1 MRIHFTAVGGAV
13 MHSLAIALKRQG
25 HTVTGSDDK
34 IADPAKSNLL
44 REGILPEAEGFY
56 PEKISK
62 ELDAV
67 ILGMHAR
74 IDNPELLRA
83 QELNIP
89 IYSFP
94 HFIYEVSK
102 NKKRVVIAGSHGKT
116 TITSMVMHVLHT
128 NGIDIDYMVGA
139 KVKGFDTGVR
149 LSDTA
154 PIIILEGDEYLASP
168 IERESKF
175 MFYHPH
181 VALITGVAWDHINVF
196 PVYEGYVNQFRKFA
210 NSVEDGG
217 AIAYYEGDAELQRI
231 FAEYNFSREDAKTQ
245 SVKVLPYS
253 TSRYEVRD
261 NRSYI
266 ITDQG
271 EYPMLVFGAHNMQ
284 NMEGARKVCGELGI
298 TDHQFYTAMSSFE
311 GAANRLEKLGE
322 NTETVIYKD
331 FAHSPSKLTATVNAM
346 KEQYANRNLV
356 AVMELHT
363 FSSLNKDF
371 LSEYAHAMDRADVA
385 VVFIDDEAMKLKQ
398 MPPLDHELIIH
409 SFGKDGLKVFTSKDE
424 LQSFLLSQ
432 KWAQSNLLLMSSGH
446 FGGMDLK
453 NLTKVVLGTV

>member
-1 MRIHFTAVGGAV
+1 MRIHFTAIGGAV
-13 MHSLAIALKRQG
+13 MHSLAIALSRQG

-34 IADPAKSNLL
+34 IADPARSNLL
-44 REGILPEAEGFY
+44 RDGILPEAEGFY
-56 PEKISK
+56 PDKVTSD
-62 ELDAV
+62 LDAV

-74 IDNPELLRA
+74 IDNPELLKA
-83 QELNIP
+83 QELGIP
-89 IYSFP
+89 IRSFP
-94 HFIYEVSK
+94 QFIYEFSK
-102 NKKRVVIAGSHGKT
+102 DKKRVVIAGSHGKT
-116 TITSMVMHVLHT
+116 TITSMVMHVLQN
-128 NGIDIDYMVGA
+128 NGLDIDYMVGA

-149 LSDTA
+149 LSETA
-154 PIIILEGDEYLASP
+154 PIIVIEGDEYLASP

-181 VALITGVAWDHINVF
+181 VALITGIAWDHINVF
-196 PVYEGYVNQFRKFA
+196 PIYEGYVNQFRKFA
-210 NSVEDGG
+210 DSVEAGG
-217 AIAYYEGDAELQRI
+217 AIAYYSGDTELQKI
-231 FAEYNFSREDAKTQ
+231 FAEYTGAAK
-245 SVKVLPYS
+245 LMPYA

-266 ITDQG
+266 ITDEG

-284 NMEGARKVCGELGI
+284 NMEGARLVCRELGI
-298 TDHQFYTAMSSFE
+298 TDHQFYTAISSFE

-322 NTETVIYKD
+322 NTITTVYKD

-346 KEQYANRNLV
+346 KEQYATRRLV

-371 LSEYAHAMDRADVA
+371 LSEYAHAMDKADVA

-398 MPPLDHELIIH
+398 MPPLDHDLIIK
-409 SFGKDGLKVFTSKDE
+409 SFGRDDLRVFTSKDE

-432 KWAQSNLLLMSSGH
+432 QWPDSNLLLMSSGH
-446 FGGMDLK
+446 YAGMDVK
-453 NLTKVVLGTV
+453 ELTRKILS